1 MAYCKLFKLRQFAI
15 EKQGKGND
23 SISVSLM
30 QKVSLSYYSCLLL
43 SRMTLQN
50 LFVFYFI
57 LLL

>member
-1 MAYCKLFKLRQFAI
+1 MPENPEMVVA
-15 EKQGKGND
+15 
-23 SISVSLM
+23 LM